1 MQDLLIKNGKVLI
14 YQDEDMII
22 EEKDILVQ
30 NGKIAKIEKD
40 IEPYE
45 NIMMPEKNSTP
56 KLKEMSIQIQTNI
69 KDEIKIIDATNHII
83 MPGLINTH
91 AHIPMSIFRETTEG
105 CKLYEWLQDKI
116 WPIEAKLNEE
126 DIYWA
131 SMLSYVEMIATGT
144 TCVNDHYFMT
154 ESIRKAAK
162 DAGVRTV
169 LTRVLMDT
177 DGKDAGKQRI
187 NEFQELYETREKDND
202 LITYT
207 VSPHSLY
214 TCSDDCLQEAV
225 KLAKLYEL
233 PVHVHFLESIDEI
246 QDIQKQHGKPAIE
259 VLKQYFEGIHT
270 ILAHGVKLMNKEV
283 ETLKAMD
290 CGIAHNP
297 VSNLRLG
304 CKIADTTKYLQNGI
318 NVAIG
323 TDGQGSGS
331 NLDMFEAM
339 RIACLIQGGIHEN
352 EERINA
358 KDGIKMATINGAKL
372 LGLDDK
378 IGSIEIEK
386 DADIILVN
394 IEEKL
399 DNITMLPNLNLIA
412 NLVYNTTGKNV
423 DTTIVK
429 GNILMENRKIKH
441 IDVGKVIEK
450 CKEIVNRLY

>member
-1 MQDLLIKNGKVLI
+1 MQDLLIKNGIVFV
-14 YQDEDMII
+14 YQKDDITL
-22 EEKDILVQ
+22 EEKDLLIQ
-30 NGKIAKIEKD
+30 NGKIVKIEKN
-40 IEPYE
+40 IEKTEVLTE
-45 NIMMPEKNSTP
+45 N
-56 KLKEMSIQIQTNI
+56 L
-69 KDEIKIIDATNHII
+69 KIIDATNHII

-105 CKLYEWLQDKI
+105 CKLYEWLQEKI
-116 WPIEAKLNEE
+116 WPVEAKLNEE

-246 QDIQKQHGKPAIE
+246 QDIRNKHGKTAIE
-259 VLKQYFEGIHT
+259 VLKKYFDGIHT
-270 ILAHGVKLMNKEV
+270 ILAHAVHLDNEDISI
-283 ETLKAMD
+283 LKTMD

-304 CKIADTTKYLQNGI
+304 CTIANTTKYLQNNL
-318 NVAIG
+318 NVALR
-323 TDGQGSGS
+323 
-331 NLDMFEAM
+331 N
-339 RIACLIQGGIHEN
+339 
-352 EERINA
+352 
-358 KDGIKMATINGAKL
+358 
-372 LGLDDK
+372 
-378 IGSIEIEK
+378 
-386 DADIILVN
+386 
-394 IEEKL
+394 
-399 DNITMLPNLNLIA
+399 
-412 NLVYNTTGKNV
+412 
-423 DTTIVK
+423 
-429 GNILMENRKIKH
+429 
-441 IDVGKVIEK
+441 
-450 CKEIVNRLY
+450 